1 MSMGKRKRFSR
12 DTNTWRMFEKLF
24 LDTSNAGEAKRI
36 GPFPKGKIVNLVQG
50 LNCCNIQWAE
60 EMQMPLNMLTLS
72 AKAIRG
78 TSDDNWFLEV
88 STNYRQQ
95 GLAAPSGKGS
105 NWLSGLLA
113 SMPEASPSPTP
124 RPLPTQ
130 GVGHSPLTGG
140 GVGPQAELAQAEE
153 EWVDPSAE
161 LLTAFLQGEKP
172 KGGG

>member
-1 MSMGKRKRFSR
+1 MSTGKRKRFSR

-24 LDTSNAGEAKRI
+24 LDTSIAHPKKL
-36 GPFPKGKIVNLVQG
+36 GPFPKGKIINLVQG

-72 AKAIRG
+72 AKALRG
-78 TSDDNWFLEV
+78 ETDDGWFLEV

-113 SMPEASPSPTP
+113 SMPEEGGAQA
-124 RPLPTQ
+124 LP
-130 GVGHSPLTGG
+130 G
-140 GVGPQAELAQAEE
+140 GVVGPRAEPAPSVEEVEE
-153 EWVDPSAE
+153 EDAC
-161 LLTAFLQGEKP
+161 EKILRESGY
-172 KGGG
+172 GG